1 MTELTQ
7 VKAHVAELAATA
19 QQTPARNA
27 VDRLQHNMRSVE
39 ASLQQV
45 QSAQTDADRRWQT
58 VEAAVLRLDTMEQ
71 AVHSF
76 QYQQS
81 AQPADNLQQRVSL
94 QVWSLVPAILI
105 CLNCQNRPVC
115 KTYCQELTWELKA
128 VKYKRLAVCARCT
141 PANL

>member
-81 AQPADNLQQRVSL
+81 AQAADNLQQRVSL
-94 QVWSLVPAILI
+94 QVWSLVPAVLI
-105 CLNCQNRPVC
+105 CLNCQNRSVC
-115 KTYCQELTWELKA
+115 KTYCQ
-128 VKYKRLAVCARCT
+128 
-141 PANL
+141 